1 MSWRG
6 TVLLAILAALAASL
20 LLFSGGSLSRS
31 AMEPLLQISPADA
44 TRITIIEGGG
54 AVVLEKKS
62 GIWRIEGDGG
72 DRADAR
78 MVRSLLNNAAS
89 LLPLDVLP
97 ARDLKGPVS
106 PTALGL
112 DKPKRTLTIEDG
124 RRHTIRFGIEGA
136 APGKVYVRLGS
147 GGPVYLVSS
156 EVASSA
162 FHPSREFRDTR
173 LTSLTPER
181 VAGVTYSKGAALQQL
196 QLRKTGAGWTIGS
209 PVTARCD
216 EDAVATWLERLL
228 SARVTRWMPE
238 GTDPSSCGLET
249 PGAVMTVTEREGE
262 TPVVISIGNPVPGS
276 EAARYVRCSDRPGI
290 CVVEGLSTLL
300 DPTPATFR
308 CRRLAKV
315 LCDAVDRIEI
325 TGAGGGTSSSSVLL
339 RQKESEDWSLQNGDT
354 VPEVSVRDWF
364 AKLQTLSADRFEPAT
379 PERLNARG
387 MNPPPVTIRLVARL
401 SENSAE
407 EQAGEIVLATY
418 AFGSDSAGETALREG
433 DSTDL
438 MILPTETL
446 RVVKTGPVP
455 VPETP
460 PAPITPSAQ

>member
-6 TVLLAILAALAASL
+6 TLLLAILAALSASL
-20 LLFSGGSLSRS
+20 LLFSAGNRSRS
-31 AMEPLLQISPADA
+31 ATEPLLRISPADA

-54 AVVLEKKS
+54 AVVLTKKN
-62 GIWRIEGDGG
+62 GIWSIEGDGA

-106 PTALGL
+106 PAALGL

-124 RRHTIRFGIEGA
+124 KRHTIRFGIEGA
-136 APGKVYVRLGS
+136 APGRVYVRLGS

-156 EVASSA
+156 EVASTA
-162 FHPSREFRDTR
+162 FQPSREFRDSR

-181 VAGVTYSKGAALQQL
+181 VAGVSYSKEGALQQL

-216 EDAVATWLERLL
+216 DDAVDNWLNRLL

-238 GTDPSSCGLET
+238 GTEPSSCGLET
-249 PGAVMTVTEREGE
+249 PAAVLTVHEREGE
-262 TPVVISIGNPVPGS
+262 PPVVISIGNPVPGT
-276 EAARYVRCSDRPGI
+276 ETARYVRCSDRPGI
-290 CVVEGLSTLL
+290 SVVEGFSTLL
-300 DPTPATFR
+300 DPTPSSFR
-308 CRRLAKV
+308 SRQLTKV

-325 TGAGGGTSSSSVLL
+325 TGQPDGATSSSVLL
-339 RQKESEDWSLQNGDT
+339 RKKGSEDWSLQNGTT
-354 VPEVSVRDWF
+354 VPEASVRDWF
-364 AKLQTLSADRFEPAT
+364 SKLQALSAARFEPAT
-379 PERLNARG
+379 PERLTARG
-387 MNPPPVTIRLVARL
+387 MTPPAVTIRLVARL

-407 EQAGEIVLATY
+407 EQAGDVVLASY
-418 AFGSDSAGETALREG
+418 SFGSNAGGETALRDG
-433 DSTDL
+433 DATDL
-438 MILPTETL
+438 MILPTESL
-446 RVVKTGPVP
+446 REMKTGPTPGTLPGTKVP
-455 VPETP
+455 
-460 PAPITPSAQ
+460 

>member
-20 LLFSGGSLSRS
+20 LLFSGGSRSRS
-31 AMEPLLQISPADA
+31 ATEPLLQISPAEA

-54 AVVLEKKS
+54 AIVLEKKS

-89 LLPLDVLP
+89 LLPLDELP

-124 RRHTIRFGIEGA
+124 KRHTIRLGMEGA
-136 APGKVYVRLGS
+136 APGSVYVRLGS

-156 EVASSA
+156 EVAASA

-216 EDAVATWLERLL
+216 EDVVVNWLDRLL

-249 PGAVMTVTEREGE
+249 PAAVMTVIEREGE

-290 CVVEGLSTLL
+290 CVVECLSTLL

-308 CRRLAKV
+308 SRRLAKV

-325 TGAGGGTSSSSVLL
+325 TGAAGGASSYVLL
-339 RQKESEDWSLQNGDT
+339 RKKGSEDWSLQNGET
-354 VPEVSVRDWF
+354 VPETSVRDWF
-364 AKLQTLSADRFEPAT
+364 TKLQTLSAVRFEPAT

-387 MNPPPVTIRLVARL
+387 MNPPPITIRLVARL

-438 MILPTETL
+438 MILPTEAL
-446 RVVKTGPVP
+446 REVKAGPVP
-455 VPETP
+455 ATP
-460 PAPITPSAQ
+460 SAPVTPSAQ